1 MIRVF
6 IADDHPIFAQGLAGF
21 VSAMPD
27 MEVVAIAEDGH
38 RALQL
43 ADETEWDVAVL
54 DISMPR
60 FNGLEVLRR
69 LVKSFPERKVLLL
82 SQFPESQFGARA
94 LREGAA
100 GYVSKSDPPEHAV
113 EAIRCVAAGRRMPL
127 SPASHDDT
135 NRPPESRLPHET
147 LTPREYQVFTLV
159 AGGRGVTEVAVELDV
174 APSTVSNHLLHIK
187 EKLGAATIGGIV
199 SYAHRMGLVE

>member
-1 MIRVF
+1 MIRVI
-6 IADDHPIFAQGLAGF
+6 IADDHPIFARGLAGF

-43 ADETEWDVAVL
+43 ADETAWDVAVL
-54 DISMPR
+54 DVSMPR

-94 LREGAA
+94 VREGAA

-113 EAIRCVAAGRRMPL
+113 EAIRCVASGRPM
-127 SPASHDDT
+127 PASLSLQDV
-135 NRPPESRLPHET
+135 RQRASEPQLPHET
-147 LTPREYQVFTLV
+147 LTPREYQVFTLI

-174 APSTVSNHLLHIK
+174 AASTVSNHLLHIK